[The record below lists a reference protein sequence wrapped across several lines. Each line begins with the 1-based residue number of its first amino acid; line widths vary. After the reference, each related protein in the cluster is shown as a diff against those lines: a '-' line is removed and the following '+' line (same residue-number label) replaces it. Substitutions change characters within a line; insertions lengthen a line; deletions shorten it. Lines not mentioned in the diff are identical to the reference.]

1 MRFRSDRRLRMC
13 STPTRIRFAAR
24 CSVGP
29 WQCAGAA
36 TRPRSRAVSRLRCE
50 DRCDLVLAYLASIG
64 SQDEVGGQ
72 QAAGALEDAL
82 ATVDPPDDRAVE
94 QAGVGARAQEALA
107 HCADV
112 YGVAS
117 ATHRDPTRLGERCLT
132 AEGYVRLVGDAAAQQ
147 AGDGAFGTGDLDGD
161 VLALA
166 FH

>member
-1 MRFRSDRRLRMC
+1 MTDIEADTLFRWAVAMR
-13 STPTRIRFAAR
+13 
-24 CSVGP
+24 
-29 WQCAGAA
+29 GAA
-36 TRPRSRAVSRLRCE
+36 TRPRSRAVSRLRRE
-50 DRCDLVLAYLASIG
+50 DRCDLVLAYLASVG

-94 QAGVGARAQEALA
+94 QAGVGARAQVALA
-107 HCADV
+107 HRADV

-147 AGDGAFGTGDLDGD
+147 AGDGA
-161 VLALA
+161 
-166 FH
+166 